1 MGAQPPEVMNS
12 FNYIFNN
19 DPQLPESVCLVLL
32 LLLLVGWGS
41 VYPGA
46 TEAAAAAIIS
56 VLGFRVSQVVGAGQV
71 KQMEQ
76 INK

>member
-1 MGAQPPEVMNS
+1 MNS

-32 LLLLVGWGS
+32 LLLGPWGS

>member
-1 MGAQPPEVMNS
+1 MTLNCPSPFALFSCSSSWSAG
-12 FNYIFNN
+12 
-19 DPQLPESVCLVLL
+19 
-32 LLLLVGWGS
+32 GS

>member
-1 MGAQPPEVMNS
+1 MTLNCPSPFALFPLSSSWSAG
-12 FNYIFNN
+12 
-19 DPQLPESVCLVLL
+19 
-32 LLLLVGWGS
+32 GS

-46 TEAAAAAIIS
+46 TEAAAAAAIIS